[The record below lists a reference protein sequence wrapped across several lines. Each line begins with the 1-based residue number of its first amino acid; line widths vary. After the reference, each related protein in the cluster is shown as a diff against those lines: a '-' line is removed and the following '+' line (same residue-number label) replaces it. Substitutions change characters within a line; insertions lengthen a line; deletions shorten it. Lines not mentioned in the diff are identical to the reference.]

1 MALIPIINFYRY
13 SGFHF
18 ILINNINQ
26 QESRKMLGFHRTQ
39 LIAMGRFLGK
49 SLDYWTRSAVPWRS
63 SIAIKWPEDIIYIY
77 IILNYTYIILYID
90 ILLLSLLLYIYILYY
105 DGFYCFIFC
114 NYKVKYNNKVGWKY
128 L

>member
-77 IILNYTYIILYID
+77 YIKLYIYYTIYRYIIIIIIIIIIYIYIIL
-90 ILLLSLLLYIYILYY
+90 
-105 DGFYCFIFC
+105 
-114 NYKVKYNNKVGWKY
+114 
-128 L
+128 